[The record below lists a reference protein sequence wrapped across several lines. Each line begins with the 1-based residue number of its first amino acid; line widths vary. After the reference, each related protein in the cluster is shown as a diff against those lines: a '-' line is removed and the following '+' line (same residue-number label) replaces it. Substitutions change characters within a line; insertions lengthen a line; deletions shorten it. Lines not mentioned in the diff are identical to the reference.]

1 MTHDHVNAIPQEA
14 RPFQGEHAG
23 IVSRVLANTVDFIG
37 LVVAVV
43 GTYVAVQ
50 AVSFLLN
57 PTGWRATSPPFG
69 VAIIVGAVYL
79 FLYFTVSW
87 ATSGRTYGDHLMG
100 LRVVNYRGERMHW
113 AGAVVRAAFCVVF
126 PIGLFWA
133 VISPQDRSVQD
144 VVLRTSVIYDW
155 GVRA

>member
-1 MTHDHVNAIPQEA
+1 M
-14 RPFQGEHAG
+14 
-23 IVSRVLANTVDFIG
+23 SRVLANTVDFIG
-37 LVVAVV
+37 LIVALVA
-43 GTYVAVQ
+43 TYVSIQ
-50 AVSFLLN
+50 AVSFLLD
-57 PTGWRATSPPFG
+57 PTNWRASSPPFG
-69 VAIIVGAVYL
+69 VVIIVGAVYL

-87 ATSGRTYGDHLMG
+87 ATSGRTYGDNLMG
-100 LRVVNYRGERMHW
+100 LRVVNYRGDRMHW

-155 GVRA
+155 GVRT

>member
-1 MTHDHVNAIPQEA
+1 M
-14 RPFQGEHAG
+14 
-23 IVSRVLANTVDFIG
+23 
-37 LVVAVV
+37 
-43 GTYVAVQ
+43 
-50 AVSFLLN
+50 SFLLN

-100 LRVVNYRGERMHW
+100 LRVVNYRGDRMHW